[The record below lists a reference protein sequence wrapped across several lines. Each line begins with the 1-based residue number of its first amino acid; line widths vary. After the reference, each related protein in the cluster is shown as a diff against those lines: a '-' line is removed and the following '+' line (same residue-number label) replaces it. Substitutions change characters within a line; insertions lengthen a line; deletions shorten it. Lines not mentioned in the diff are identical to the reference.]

1 MSLEALVNDWK
12 LLSSLQAKP
21 REIPADNAHDN
32 AAFQMLKYLSA
43 ARARLM
49 PGAMLDVATARRYLL
64 SATALAAA
72 LGMVPLADLI
82 GLLQR
87 LNDDSGSGAAH

>member
-12 LLSSLQAKP
+12 LLSSLHAKP
-21 REIPADNAHDN
+21 REVPADNAHAN
-32 AAFQMLKYLSA
+32 AEFQMIKYLSA

-72 LGMVPLADLI
+72 LDMVPLAALN

-87 LNDDSGSGAAH
+87 LNDDSGIGSRH